1 MTSTFTELEE
11 QGAAGGPVVALSADI
26 VDYSRLMADDMPAT
40 VAAMDDYHRL
50 VDEKVAESGGVVANF
65 VGDSFMAVFDDAE
78 DAMQSAIAITT
89 AVADRNVDVREHERV
104 RFRMGL
110 DRGEVVVTPNGKY
123 HGDALNIAARIQA
136 IALPGGV
143 SASGAVYRA
152 LDEPALRF
160 RSIGS
165 KRLKNIPEQVQVYQF
180 VDLPADNAA
189 RSAPGRSLA
198 LERPSVAVLPIHIEG
213 LEPDLV
219 QASGLLVADLVHG
232 LVQMQQLDVV
242 DVSRTDAIPET
253 AAQDSAV
260 RYMLQTGVHH
270 MGDQVRVYASLIETA
285 SINVVW
291 SHRWQAT
298 QDTVFGLL
306 DEVTADVVRAFEI
319 ELVVGEPARIYAEF
333 VDAAALVNVYQ
344 GWFHLTTGTKRG
356 WQRSIE
362 LFAEVGEAHPEA
374 MVGTALLA
382 FARWYG
388 ASRGLADDPVAELVR
403 ARADAERTA
412 ALGDDTGLSNMVLA
426 AICLDEG
433 DPDLALEQA
442 EAAIINRPTCDVTF
456 AVEASV
462 RRYLGQWEQAVDL
475 VDQAMGLS
483 PVGNPWYATIL
494 ASSYYVGERYEDAA
508 ATAEA
513 VLAHQP
519 HNLEALLILAAAQA
533 ELGLDRRAGATAT
546 LVRERFPSTS
556 RELWLE
562 KAPYQD
568 PEFVERWRRDLA
580 AAGLE

>member
-1 MTSTFTELEE
+1 MTSTFTELDE
-11 QGAAGGPVVALSADI
+11 QGAAGSPVVALSADI
-26 VDYSRLMADDMPAT
+26 VNYSRLMADDMAAT

-65 VGDSFMAVFDDAE
+65 VGDSFMAVFDNAE
-78 DAMQSAIAITT
+78 GAMQSAIAITT
-89 AVADRNVDVREHERV
+89 AVADRNLDKLDQARV

-110 DRGEVVVTPNGKY
+110 DRGEVVVTPAGKY
-123 HGDALNIAARIQA
+123 HGDTLNIAARIQA

-160 RSIGS
+160 RSVGS
-165 KRLKNIPEQVQVYQF
+165 KRLKNIPEQIQVYEF
-180 VDLPADNAA
+180 VDLPADDAA
-189 RSAPGRSLA
+189 RAGPGRSLA
-198 LERPSVAVLPIHIEG
+198 LERPSVAVLPIHTEG

-242 DVSRTDAIPET
+242 DVSRSAAVPES
-253 AAQDSAV
+253 AAQDNAV

-270 MGDQVRVYASLIETA
+270 LGDQVRVYASLIETA
-285 SINVVW
+285 TINVVW

-298 QDTVFGLL
+298 QDTVFGLF
-306 DEVTADVVRAFEI
+306 DEVTTDVVRAFEI

-333 VDAAALVNVYQ
+333 LDDAALVNVYQ

-362 LFAEVGEAHPEA
+362 LFGEVAEAHPEA

-382 FARWYG
+382 FARWHG

-442 EAAIINRPTCDVTF
+442 EAAIITRPTCDVTF

-475 VDQAMGLS
+475 VDHAMGLN

-519 HNLEALLILAAAQA
+519 NNLEALLVLAAAQA
-533 ELGLDRRAGATAT
+533 ELGLDRRARATAG

-556 RELWLE
+556 SQLWLE

-580 AAGLE
+580 AAGLD